1 MAIISVAL
9 NTTIRSS
16 LVYSEG
22 IMLLK
27 NTTDPGSVKNERE
40 SYSLRK
46 EGLNVKPKLTFMLK
60 DHAVNL

>member
-1 MAIISVAL
+1 MHW

-27 NTTDPGSVKNERE
+27 DTTGPGNIKNERDWNF
-40 SYSLRK
+40 LRK
-46 EGLNVKPKLTFMLK
+46 ERLNLKPKLTCMLK
-60 DHAVNL
+60 DHAVNRDEWR